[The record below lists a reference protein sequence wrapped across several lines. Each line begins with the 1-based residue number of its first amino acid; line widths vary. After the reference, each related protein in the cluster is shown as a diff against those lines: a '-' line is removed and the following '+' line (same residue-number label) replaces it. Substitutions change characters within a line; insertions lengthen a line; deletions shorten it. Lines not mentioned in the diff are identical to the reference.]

1 MKKENN
7 SGKLN
12 KAKLIGTIIIF
23 AAIIFFVINCINIM
37 QLPANEFVVENDS
50 VSFEET
56 TDGVIIRKETIVQ
69 GENYKNGM
77 VQIVTDG
84 KKTAKDEKIFRY
96 YSNGEDK
103 ILAQIDE
110 LSKEINEIIEASEI
124 RILSSDIASIEKSIE
139 DTINK
144 THELNDIQL
153 INSHM
158 KKIDEYMDSKTEKT
172 GANTENAY
180 IKTLTEQKIN
190 LENTL
195 IEASEIMTAPRAG
208 LISYRIDGY
217 EEILTVND
225 TKDFSYLTKDILNG
239 IEIKSGAIIP
249 ISTEKGKIVDNFE
262 TYIAVY
268 MDTER
273 ASFAEVGEEL
283 SLRIGSD
290 EIVSATIH
298 QINPVENSDAKIIV
312 FKVDEDLAKY
322 LEYRKIQV
330 DVIWWEYDGLK
341 VNNSAIFEENGLSYV
356 LRKRLAS
363 EEKILVKV
371 LRQNETYSIVD
382 NYEEEELL
390 EMGYSEDEIKDM
402 NEINLYDKILVLND
416 KKSHK

>member
-1 MKKENN
+1 MRKENN

-12 KAKLIGTIIIF
+12 KVKLIGTIIIF
-23 AAIIFFVINCINIM
+23 VAIIFFIVNCINIM

-56 TDGVIIRKETIVQ
+56 ADGVFIRKEIIVQ

-77 VQIVTDG
+77 VRVLSDG
-84 KKTAKDEKIFRY
+84 ERAAMNQTVFRY

-103 ILAQIDE
+103 ILEQIDE
-110 LSKEINEIIEASEI
+110 LSKEINEIIEATEV

-144 THELNDIQL
+144 THELNDIQS
-153 INSHM
+153 INSYM
-158 KKIDEYMDSKTEKT
+158 KKIDEYMDSKTDKT
-172 GANTENAY
+172 GANTENSY
-180 IKTLTEQKIN
+180 IKTLTEQKRK

-195 IEASEIMTAPRAG
+195 VESSEIMTAPTAG

-225 TKDFSYLTKDILNG
+225 TKDFSYLTKDILNNVELKTG
-239 IEIKSGAIIP
+239 SIIP

-268 MDTER
+268 MNTER
-273 ASFAEVGEEL
+273 ASFAEVGEEV

-290 EIVSATIH
+290 EVVDATIYH
-298 QINPVENSDAKIIV
+298 INSIENSDAKVIV
-312 FKVDEDLAKY
+312 FKVQEDLAKY

-356 LRKRLAS
+356 LRTRLGN

-382 NYEEEELL
+382 NYDEEELL
-390 EMGYSEDEIKDM
+390 EMGYSEDDIKDM

-416 KKSHK
+416 K

>member
-1 MKKENN
+1 MRKENN

-12 KAKLIGTIIIF
+12 KVKLIGTIIIF
-23 AAIIFFVINCINIM
+23 VAIIFFIVNCINIM

-56 TDGVIIRKETIVQ
+56 ADGVFIRKEIIVQ

-103 ILAQIDE
+103 ILEQIDE
-110 LSKEINEIIEASEI
+110 LSKEINEIIEATEV

-144 THELNDIQL
+144 THELNDIQS
-153 INSHM
+153 INSYM
-158 KKIDEYMDSKTEKT
+158 KKIDEYMDSKTDKT
-172 GANTENAY
+172 GANTENSY
-180 IKTLTEQKIN
+180 IKTLTEQKRK

-195 IEASEIMTAPRAG
+195 VESSEIMTAPTAG

-225 TKDFSYLTKDILNG
+225 TKDFSYLTKDILNNVELKTG
-239 IEIKSGAIIP
+239 SIIP

-268 MDTER
+268 MNTER
-273 ASFAEVGEEL
+273 ASFAEVGEEV

-290 EIVSATIH
+290 EVVDAIIYH
-298 QINPVENSDAKIIV
+298 INSIENSDAKVIV
-312 FKVDEDLAKY
+312 FKVQEDLAKY

-356 LRKRLAS
+356 LRTRLGN

-382 NYEEEELL
+382 NYDEEELL
-390 EMGYSEDEIKDM
+390 EMGYSEDDIKDM

-416 KKSHK
+416 K